1 MSPHEE
7 IVTVTKKGQATI
19 PKSMRVKHRI
29 GKKVLAVDTKE
40 GVMLLPLPDPSME
53 KGSLRKMLKGTSS
66 EIMKEVR
73 RSEVLREDRLFRKR
87 GTI

>member
-1 MSPHEE
+1 MPPDEE

-19 PKSMRVKHRI
+19 PKSMRLKHRM

-53 KGSLRKMLKGTSS
+53 KGSLRKMLKGTSRK
-66 EIMKEVR
+66 IMREVR
-73 RSEVLREDRLFRKR
+73 RREVLREERVRWN
-87 GTI
+87 